1 MSTPTTPSQSAL
13 LVEAVRAQFAG
24 RPTLEGVTRQL
35 LAAAFSQKYP
45 TLKIDLTRTR
55 LAAPRAGGGWELL
68 PFVPRVV
75 DYLANGNV
83 LNLEMISGQSYYLC
97 DDAPNWLAP
106 DLLDMKVIEILV
118 RELAWTIP
126 VGFQNALA
134 EYWSGQ
140 ADTGVSR
147 WRWFSDAL
155 KDTLGIALIRQE
167 ALSDFARETVN
178 QVILCPDREGR
189 IIQYGENCAQV
200 YCLES
205 TLVSAQIRSSRL
217 SSSIV
222 LVHANLILMCRPNG
236 TIRSFS
242 SVEAVI
248 EYGGKRMGAAY
259 LADEVLIKR
268 YELEGNVFDVQAAII
283 LGRQLENLRGL
294 KLPAR
299 IGVEALQTVCLNLS
313 DPAQYMLTTAPTDD
327 RAVGTLKAHLPDWLR
342 RASAADQSLY
352 RQYSLALARA
362 KKSSQGRTF
371 LSGIEDIRSFAVGV
385 LTQQMQLDQKRLVPD
400 LTRHFSV
407 EAFNPDHVELT
418 FFSAAGFPNAIPV
431 TETVVMSLTDLA
443 LKNLVGRP
451 QGVLSLKHLHGLVL
465 PVWLTPDYIISNNG
479 LIERVDIGKA
489 YPERLQSLLLGATS
503 DARKRE
509 QLFSEQLSAYLPLQA
524 LELSLK
530 NENGLTPRGARYVA
544 ALMQNNAAD
553 RQVEGAPV
561 VIRHL
566 AMVRRAGAAPDVVD
580 NMFIIEHADTNVGPH
595 LLYRPFYAQSLHEFP
610 TRAAL
615 LEAIARPGELQTS
628 VLVWLHNVARPVYDN
643 GGFQEPH
650 YVRFG
655 LGSEFAPIEV
665 PRPATLSVD
674 GVSDE
679 LLQYLHNGKLLQFLY
694 ISNASALVSQADR
707 DSVSNTE
714 SRWGVLLERTNLIFN
729 LVLLPFLSV
738 PTLLTVG
745 LSVMMLAAIK
755 DIPALNSQDPIT
767 RELGLVDLLL
777 NLAVVLFPPSTS
789 IPARPSLAD
798 GVREQVVRARAPARS
813 AERWPELPSPKVS
826 AGAVAL
832 PGELPGMQSTPLDI
846 TFASSLDRL
855 TPGQSEKLSH
865 FEVERPLRLPQPVM
879 HNPSDVVPRKGLYV
893 IDNKWYA
900 LIGGVKGKLY
910 EVSVG
915 AEDVVIVDPADSK
928 HLGPYLRSSGNGRW
942 FLDMRM
948 RIFGG
953 QPQSRLQALREQK
966 EARREELITL
976 WMKLND
982 ETPKMNAAFQISISV
997 MERAEK
1003 DTRFT
1008 EEQRSVYRRKA
1019 ESATQQMIDSY
1030 LLLLANLDE
1039 FKNLFPDVK
1048 KYDIDARILALATE
1062 CNHLMIIYD
1071 HDLKGIPFR
1080 VLEMAGSSGHLRFGQ
1095 VMKAYIDI
1103 YEKMIATL
1111 ELRTRYLERLDEA
1124 GMHKYQSSL
1133 KDTSLRISNVD
1144 FYDVPIKNSYLNW
1157 LIKPSVKEWHLNTA
1171 LVETLEALV
1180 TPVRKL
1186 ISTHAELNTFDFSSG
1201 ESLEVLSSLV
1211 DSYAQSLDA
1220 LRGLGIISADELDSV
1235 LFNKII
1241 TMLDG
1246 LYQDV
1251 TKKMAA
1257 EIKPSVKGAEGS
1269 HKPPRVSVADAPKR
1283 VIKTRNSG
1291 RLIGKWIPAGGEWP
1305 IEVVEVR
1312 SEENDQLLGTYS
1324 EHGEVW
1330 DEIKVV
1336 TPVVP
1341 LVTRPLDILK
1351 GEARKHYA
1359 DLDKHLRRAEEYKK
1373 ISRYPQEVEEVLQH
1387 EADRLNHLAAELSKA
1402 IDTQPL
1408 DAVQQSDLVLV
1419 EDLRSGATRLTHKGK
1434 ELRIQLSLELPPTHG
1449 NLQYLLDQNR
1459 VQIAGLGKRIKLAG
1473 ERKDFIQEYSIND
1486 KNGSPLWYAHI
1497 HYAAEDTAKENYTVA
1512 HLKLKSQRRES
1523 YYSQL
1528 NKSNS
1533 PQATV
1538 NVYHG
1543 VIGKDLV
1550 TRYFLPLDNH

>member
-1 MSTPTTPSQSAL
+1 MSTPTTPSPFAL
-13 LVEAVRAQFAG
+13 SVEAVRAQFAG

-35 LAAAFSQKYP
+35 LATAFSQKYP
-45 TLKIDLTRTR
+45 TVQIDLARTR
-55 LAAPRAGGGWELL
+55 LAVPRAGGGWELQ
-68 PFVPRVV
+68 PFVARVM

-83 LNLEMISGQSYYLC
+83 LNLERLSGQSYYLC
-97 DDAPNWLAP
+97 DDAPDWLAP
-106 DLLDMKVIEILV
+106 DLLDMKVIDTWV
-118 RELAWTIP
+118 KELAWTLP
-126 VGFQNALA
+126 AGFQNALT
-134 EYWSGQ
+134 EYWSAQ

-147 WRWFSDAL
+147 WRWFSEVL
-155 KDTLGIALIRQE
+155 KDTLSIGLIQQE
-167 ALSDFARETVN
+167 ELSELARETVN
-178 QVILCPDREGR
+178 QVIQCPDREGR
-189 IIQYGENCAQV
+189 IIRYGENCAQV

-205 TLVSAQIRSSRL
+205 TLIGEQTKSARL
-217 SSSIV
+217 SSYIV
-222 LVHANLILMCRPNG
+222 LVRDDLILMCRPDG
-236 TIRSFS
+236 TIKYFPT
-242 SVEAVI
+242 VDAVI

-259 LADEVLIKR
+259 LADQVVIKR

-283 LGRQLENLRGL
+283 LGRQLENIGAL

-299 IGVEALQTVCLNLS
+299 VGVEALQTVCMNLS
-313 DPAQYMLTTAPTDD
+313 DPAQYMLSTPVTDG
-327 RAVGTLKAHLPDWLR
+327 RAVVTLKAHLPDWLR
-342 RASAADQSLY
+342 RATAVDQSLY

-371 LSGIEDIRSFAVGV
+371 LSGISDIRSFAVEV
-385 LTQQMQLDQKRLVPD
+385 LTQQMQLDQKRLEPD
-400 LTRHFSV
+400 SSRHVSV
-407 EAFNPDHVELT
+407 EAFNPDHIELT
-418 FFSAAGFPNAIPV
+418 FFSAAGFPSAIPV
-431 TETVVMSLTDLA
+431 TEKVIMSLTDLA
-443 LKNLVGRP
+443 LKNLLGRP
-451 QGVLSLKHLHGLVL
+451 QGVLSLKHLHGLAL
-465 PVWLTPDYIISNNG
+465 PVWLTPAYVISSNG
-479 LIERVDIGKA
+479 LIEQVDIGKI

-503 DARKRE
+503 DAHKRE
-509 QLFSEQLSAYLPLQA
+509 QLFSEQISAYLPLQA

-530 NENGLTPRGARYVA
+530 KENGLSPLGARCVA
-544 ALMQNNAAD
+544 ALMQSNTAD
-553 RQVEGAPV
+553 REVDGGLV

-580 NMFIIEHADTNVGPH
+580 NMFIIEHADMSAGPH
-595 LLYRPFYAQSLHEFP
+595 VLYRPFYSQSLHEFP

-628 VLVWLHNVARPVYDN
+628 VLVWLHNVARPIYDN

-655 LGSEFAPIEV
+655 LGSEFDPIEV

-674 GVSDE
+674 GASDE
-679 LLQYLHNGKLLQFLY
+679 LLQYLHNGKLLRYLY
-694 ISNASALVSQADR
+694 NSNANALVSQSQR

-714 SRWGVLLERTNLIFN
+714 SRWGVLLERTNLIFS

-745 LSVMMLAAIK
+745 LSVMLLAAIK
-755 DIPALNSQDPIT
+755 DIPALNSGDPIT

-777 NLAVVLFPPSTS
+777 NLAMVLFPPSAS
-789 IPARPSLAD
+789 VPARPLLAD
-798 GVREQVVRARAPARS
+798 GIREQVVKPRAPARS

-832 PGELPGMQSTPLDI
+832 SGEMPEQSTPLDFS
-846 TFASSLDRL
+846 FASSKNRL
-855 TPGQSEKLSH
+855 TPGQRKLLSR
-865 FEVERPLRLPQPVM
+865 FEVKKPDPMPQPVL
-879 HNPSDVVPRKGLYV
+879 HNPRTDVPRKGLYV
-893 IDNKWYA
+893 INNKWHA
-900 LIGGVKGKLY
+900 LVEGKLY
-910 EVSVG
+910 E
-915 AEDVVIVDPADSK
+915 INVDPEGVMVIDPSDS
-928 HLGPYLRSSGNGRW
+928 HHFGPYLKSSGDGRW
-942 FLDMRM
+942 SLDLRL
-948 RIFGG
+948 RLSGG
-953 QPQSRLQALREQK
+953 MPKARLQALRDQK
-966 EARREELITL
+966 EARRAEMLDQ
-976 WMKLND
+976 WVKLNE
-982 ETPKMNAAFQISISV
+982 ETPKMNATFQVSISV

-1003 DTRFT
+1003 DPRFN
-1008 EEQRSVYRRKA
+1008 EAQRSVYRRKA

-1030 LLLLANLDE
+1030 LLLLTNLDE

-1048 KYDIDARILALATE
+1048 KYDIDGRILALATE
-1062 CNHLMIIYD
+1062 CNHLMVIYD
-1071 HDLKGIPFR
+1071 YDLKGVPFR
-1080 VLEMAGSSGHLRFGQ
+1080 VFEMADSSGGLHFDQ

-1111 ELRTRYLERLDEA
+1111 ELRTRYLERLDQA
-1124 GMHKYQSSL
+1124 GMQRYKSSL
-1133 KDTSLRISNVD
+1133 KDVSLEKTNVE
-1144 FYDVPIKNSYLNW
+1144 FYDVPIKNTYLSW
-1157 LIKPSVKEWHLNTA
+1157 LIKPSVKEWHRNTA

-1257 EIKPSVKGAEGS
+1257 EIKPGVQGGELPR
-1269 HKPPRVSVADAPKR
+1269 KPHRAPATDVPKR
-1283 VIKTRNSG
+1283 IIKTRNSG
-1291 RLIGKWIPAGGEWP
+1291 RLIGKLIPAGGEWP

-1330 DEIKVV
+1330 DEIKVA
-1336 TPVVP
+1336 TPKAP
-1341 LVTRPLDILK
+1341 SDTRPLDILK
-1351 GEARKHYA
+1351 GEARQRNA

-1402 IDTQPL
+1402 IEAQPL
-1408 DAVQQSDLVLV
+1408 DAVVQSDLVLV
-1419 EDLRSGATRLTHKGK
+1419 EDLRSGATRLTEKGK

-1449 NLQYLLDQNR
+1449 NLEYLLDQDR

-1473 ERKDFIQEYSIND
+1473 ERKDFIQEYAIND
-1486 KNGSPLWYAHI
+1486 KKGSPLWYAHI
-1497 HYAAEDTAKENYTVA
+1497 HYAAADTPKENYGVA

-1533 PQATV
+1533 PQSTV

-1550 TRYFLPLDNH
+1550 TRWFLPLDNN